1 MHLPTFDGLVIAPQG
16 DGTDEERAHE
26 RARSVKVFEH
36 MPTVKKMR
44 VLSDAALAEALPWH
58 MERGHAYHVVT
69 NGEVDG
75 TSVLAHMLRQQRAEY
90 AMVAS
95 WCIGKA
101 DAQALGR
108 LCDDGTIARLDVYTG
123 EVFKASRH
131 ADHATL
137 ADVARRGH
145 GRFVKFE
152 NHAKVLCVYGERF
165 DVCIEMSA
173 NLNVNPRC
181 ENIVATVSTELC
193 DFWKGWY
200 DEVPNSDPRFDGWK
214 PWRR

>member
-131 ADHATL
+131 VGATG
-137 ADVARRGH
+137 ASSSSRTTRRC
-145 GRFVKFE
+145 F
-152 NHAKVLCVYGERF
+152 ACTA
-165 DVCIEMSA
+165 SA
-173 NLNVNPRC
+173 
-181 ENIVATVSTELC
+181 STC
-193 DFWKGWY
+193 A
-200 DEVPNSDPRFDGWK
+200 SR
-214 PWRR
+214 